1 MLKDLSNLTIPEVFL
16 DKIIEHARREYPL
29 ECCGI
34 LAGKKGKII
43 RVYSLENIE
52 KSPFSYRVEPE
63 KQFRVFRAIE
73 EDGLELSAIYHSHPY
88 SPPYPSQRDIDLAF
102 YPDSLILIISLMNQQ
117 VPEVCAFQIEEG
129 KNEKRAIK
137 ISAKEQTKFK
147 KDLSRQSPKE
157 NFE

>member
-1 MLKDLSNLTIPEVFL
+1 MKRNRAIISKYTLSANVLKDLSNLTIPKVFL

-43 RVYSLENIE
+43 RVYSFENIE

-73 EDGLELSAIYHSHPY
+73 EAGLEVSSIYHSHPAT
-88 SPPYPSQRDIDLAF
+88 PAYPSPRDIELAF
-102 YPDSLILIISLMNQQ
+102 YPDAIILIISLLDQKK
-117 VPEVCAFQIEEG
+117 PSIGAFQVKDGKVEERG
-129 KNEKRAIK
+129 IRV
-137 ISAKEQTKFK
+137 SF
-147 KDLSRQSPKE
+147 
-157 NFE
+157 